1 MSVVEITSTD
11 RYNNG
16 VPVSGG
22 LYDAALGFCDYGIKC
37 KTCGNEYSG
46 SKKVNDCP
54 GHFGHIQVRAVN
66 SRGWRGCL
74 FALYFLHAAND
85 RRRVSARLLAVVTVL

>member
-1 MSVVEITSTD
+1 ME

-54 GHFGHIQVRAVN
+54 GHFGHIQVRAM
-66 SRGWRGCL
+66 S
-74 FALYFLHAAND
+74 
-85 RRRVSARLLAVVTVL
+85 

>member
-1 MSVVEITSTD
+1 MSVVEITSTE

-54 GHFGHIQVRAVN
+54 GHFGHIQVRAM
-66 SRGWRGCL
+66 S
-74 FALYFLHAAND
+74 
-85 RRRVSARLLAVVTVL
+85 